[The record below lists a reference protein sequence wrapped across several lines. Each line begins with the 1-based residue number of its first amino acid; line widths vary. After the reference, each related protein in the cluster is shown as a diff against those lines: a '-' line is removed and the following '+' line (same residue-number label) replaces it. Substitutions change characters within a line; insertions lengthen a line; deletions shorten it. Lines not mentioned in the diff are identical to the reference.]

1 MASIVINGKEY
12 NTDEL
17 SQEIKN
23 NTVPLICAEKIRRLE
38 AQIAVYKTTEIA
50 YSKVLE
56 SSLVINNHL

>member
-23 NTVPLICAEKIRRLE
+23 NIGSLDFVQKEIRRLE
-38 AQIAVYKTTEIA
+38 AQIAVYKTAEIA

-56 SSLVINNHL
+56 SSLGDK

>member
-23 NTVPLICAEKIRRLE
+23 NIGSLDFVQKEIRRLE
-38 AQIAVYKTTEIA
+38 EQIAVYKTAEIA

-56 SSLVINNHL
+56 SSLGDK